1 MRDFS
6 EPGAVDWSAY
16 AARYD
21 MLLHHNPAY
30 IDLLNRFDDW
40 IDRFAPNG
48 PIPAIDISAGTGSFA
63 ERLLQR
69 RSDTEVTL
77 VEPDEEMR
85 AHAEAKLSPFGGRS
99 RVLEGDFSTPFAS
112 DHNVVISTHAIY
124 TAEDQRAALR
134 SLAALASPG
143 GAGFLI
149 DFGRPMRVW
158 SWRIICCVISS
169 AIMGLTKHRVW
180 RGMGGKSRSRTAASL
195 KCRGQAGIGCMT
207 SEPLWVR

>member
-40 IDRFAPNG
+40 IDRFAPNS
-48 PIPAIDISAGTGSFA
+48 PIPAIDIGAGTGSFA

-112 DHNVVISTHAIY
+112 AERLPFQTG
-124 TAEDQRAALR
+124 TAGRGASSSDIPLG
-134 SLAALASPG
+134 ASP
-143 GAGFLI
+143 
-149 DFGRPMRVW
+149 P
-158 SWRIICCVISS
+158 
-169 AIMGLTKHRVW
+169 
-180 RGMGGKSRSRTAASL
+180 
-195 KCRGQAGIGCMT
+195 
-207 SEPLWVR
+207 VRDQHSVLP